1 MKNKMKII
9 NHIYCLTYTAVLL
22 LTSCS
27 DSEVKNSV
35 HESPAEF
42 MTIPNVTLPNLRAVG
57 EKLYMSWV
65 DTVSNKRE
73 AQLKIAE
80 ISDNVLQPP
89 LTLASSD
96 EWFVNWADY
105 PTIAVNGDY
114 ILAHF
119 LQNVEADHRMAYDI
133 KFGVHDMTKPV
144 RTFER
149 LNTDETATEHG
160 FVSMLALTDTSFF
173 ITWLDGRM
181 MQSGQ
186 DHSHNHNHHGRH
198 GMNVRAAEI
207 NLKGQISNEI
217 VLDQMACT
225 CCQTTAALTASG
237 PVVLYRDCT
246 IDNIRDIVI
255 TRKIGEQWTEP
266 RPIHLDGW
274 KINGCPVN
282 GPKVDAYQDDLAVAW
297 FTGANGEPKVNV
309 SFSADAGATFS
320 EPISVSQGVPIGRV
334 DLVLLNAE
342 QALVS
347 WMASTGTET
356 FLYAQKIGTDGM
368 KGRPVKIDTVSADR
382 KTGFPQME
390 VVNDRVYFAW
400 TIPKGTASDVKI
412 THMAVDQ
419 F

>member
-1 MKNKMKII
+1 MKII
-9 NHIYCLTYTAVLL
+9 THIYFFTFIVVISLG
-22 LTSCS
+22 SCS
-27 DSEVKNSV
+27 DSDVKSAAD
-35 HESPAEF
+35 ESPKEF

-57 EKLYMSWV
+57 EKLYISWV
-65 DTVSNKRE
+65 DTLSNRCE
-73 AQLKIAE
+73 ARLMVAE
-80 ISDNVLQPP
+80 ISDNILQTPI
-89 LTLASSD
+89 TLSSGKD
-96 EWFVNWADY
+96 WFVNWADF
-105 PTIAVNGDY
+105 PAVAVNGDN

-119 LQNVEADHRMAYDI
+119 LQNVGADHRMAYDI
-133 KFGVHDMTKPV
+133 KFGVHNMTKPV
-144 RTFER
+144 RAFKK
-149 LNTDETATEHG
+149 LNTDATATEHG
-160 FVSMLALTDTSFF
+160 FVSMLALTDTSFL
-173 ITWLDGRM
+173 ITWLDGRN
-181 MQSGQ
+181 MQR
-186 DHSHNHNHHGRH
+186 DHDHNHNHEHHGPQ

-207 NLKGQISNEI
+207 NLKGQINNEI

-282 GPKVDAYQDDLAVAW
+282 GPKVDAYRDDLAVAW

-320 EPISVSQGVPIGRV
+320 EPISISQGVPIGRV

-368 KGRPVKIDTVSADR
+368 KGRPVKIDTVPADR

-412 THMAVDQ
+412 AHMGVDQ